1 MLVLYRLLTLCAT
14 FIVLFII
21 TTNLAGLSPVG
32 KFRAHFVYRKD
43 RTVQKPAIEA

>member
-14 FIVLFII
+14 FIVLLII

-32 KFRAHFVYRKD
+32 KLRTHFVYGSS
-43 RTVQKPAIEA
+43 KPVKALAIEV